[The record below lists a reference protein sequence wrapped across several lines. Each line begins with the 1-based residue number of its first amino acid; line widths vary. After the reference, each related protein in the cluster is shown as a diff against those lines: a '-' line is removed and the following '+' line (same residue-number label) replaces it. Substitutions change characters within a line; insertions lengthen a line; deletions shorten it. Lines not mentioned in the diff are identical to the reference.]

1 MTLKIGIPPDGVF
14 LNKHVEKIF
23 SVKTAN
29 FYPHRGPWSY
39 PNPTRV
45 FTVIWSSKPAGP
57 WVRFGLN
64 FAEIGHFFRRVENVS
79 KIVVCAVFSG

>member
-1 MTLKIGIPPDGVF
+1 MF

-23 SVKTAN
+23 SIKTAN

-45 FTVIWSSKPAGP
+45 FSVIWSSEPIRP
-57 WVRFGLN
+57 RVSFGLN
-64 FAEIGHFFRRVENVS
+64 FAEIGHFFIRVENVS
-79 KIVVCAVFSG
+79 KIVVFAIFSE